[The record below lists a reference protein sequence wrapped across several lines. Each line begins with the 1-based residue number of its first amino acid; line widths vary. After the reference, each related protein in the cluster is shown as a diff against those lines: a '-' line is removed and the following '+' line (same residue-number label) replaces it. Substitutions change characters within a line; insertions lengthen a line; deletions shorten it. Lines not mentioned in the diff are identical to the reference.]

1 MTPNGIAIRAIRR
14 LRQLRLCDLAHL
26 ADLHPSYLSR
36 VERGLAGASKG
47 TIRRL
52 AAALAVSPA
61 DITRGADMAEE
72 ATPQT
77 EIPAPGTEAGAYF
90 HYTPEQAAQ
99 WLPWAP
105 RVLRMKA
112 RAYEIPHNRGGGRI
126 SFTGLDIREISQLTA
141 VRPLS
146 EQRKRRTKR
155 AAPAAA

>member
-1 MTPNGIAIRAIRR
+1 VLLRTGYPRNDALVEAHRA
-14 LRQLRLCDLAHL
+14 
-26 ADLHPSYLSR
+26 
-36 VERGLAGASKG
+36 
-47 TIRRL
+47 
-52 AAALAVSPA
+52 
-61 DITRGADMAEE
+61 
-72 ATPQT
+72 
-77 EIPAPGTEAGAYF
+77 EAGAYF